1 MVDSGKEAVCD
12 TLLSIA
18 HLSGAQIAFAGDYVG
33 WNPDTDSAIT
43 PITTQLYSQILGHE
57 PDIKVIH
64 AGLECGLIKQ
74 SHPDMDIVSIG
85 PTIKNAHS
93 PDEMVHIE
101 SVAVYWRLLTEI
113 LANAP
118 LKR

>member
-1 MVDSGKEAVCD
+1 M
-12 TLLSIA
+12 
-18 HLSGAQIAFAGDYVG
+18 G
-33 WNPDTDSAIT
+33 WNPDDQSLIT
-43 PITTQLYSQILGHE
+43 PLTAGLYAQILGHE
-57 PDIKVIH
+57 PQIKVIH

-93 PDEMVHIE
+93 PQEMVYID
-101 SVAVYWRLLTEI
+101 SVATYWQLLTQI

-118 LKR
+118 SKA